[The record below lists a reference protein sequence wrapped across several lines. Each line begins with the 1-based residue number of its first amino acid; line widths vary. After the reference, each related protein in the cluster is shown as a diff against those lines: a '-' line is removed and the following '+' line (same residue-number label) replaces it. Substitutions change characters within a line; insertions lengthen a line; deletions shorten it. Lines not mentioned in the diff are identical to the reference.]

1 MKKTLVFTFGGTGYC
16 LIELLWRGHTHWT
29 MYLTG
34 GLCFFLIENLNR
46 TVLLGKNLAAKCA
59 AGAAVI
65 TAVEFCSGCI
75 VNLWLGMNVWDSRT
89 LPMNLLGQISLMYS
103 SLWYMLS
110 APIMGVAKLLDSR
123 LKIEEA

>member
-1 MKKTLVFTFGGTGYC
+1 
-16 LIELLWRGHTHWT
+16 
-29 MYLTG
+29 
-34 GLCFFLIENLNR
+34 
-46 TVLLGKNLAAKCA
+46 
-59 AGAAVI
+59 
-65 TAVEFCSGCI
+65 
-75 VNLWLGMNVWDSRT
+75 MNVWDYRT